1 MKNLEIR
8 EILNVR
14 KENILIVHN
23 HYATSGGED
32 SAVKNEKELL
42 EKKGHKVILYTRD
55 NRDIAEMSKIQK
67 VGMAYSFLF
76 SFKTYRDI
84 CRMIEKEKIDIV
96 HVHNTLS
103 LISPSVYYAAIF
115 KSVPAI
121 QTVHN
126 FRLICPNAL
135 LYRENKVCEKC
146 LEKGLGCAV
155 RNRCYHDSF
164 FQTLLCVLGIKVHR
178 WTGIYRKIYY
188 ICLTEFNRKKLLEG
202 MGRNAEEKHI
212 FIKPNFVTDIYDRL
226 SKENRIVSDKY
237 CIYVGR
243 IEKSKGILELAE
255 AWKGMKDVPLL
266 VICGGGPEEE
276 ELKEIIA
283 GQENIISTGTV
294 SHDSV
299 LNLIFY
305 AEALIFP
312 SRLYEGIPMTIL
324 ESMMCGTPV
333 ICRNIGNGAD
343 IVKKVKKDMLY
354 NTKEELHAI
363 LRMKRYQDYG
373 KDFREA
379 YLTSYS
385 PDANYEM
392 YREILQEVEKLE
404 NRSKS
409 N

>member
-1 MKNLEIR
+1 
-8 EILNVR
+8 
-14 KENILIVHN
+14 
-23 HYATSGGED
+23 
-32 SAVKNEKELL
+32 
-42 EKKGHKVILYTRD
+42 
-55 NRDIAEMSKIQK
+55 
-67 VGMAYSFLF
+67 
-76 SFKTYRDI
+76 
-84 CRMIEKEKIDIV
+84 
-96 HVHNTLS
+96 
-103 LISPSVYYAAIF
+103 
-115 KSVPAI
+115 
-121 QTVHN
+121 
-126 FRLICPNAL
+126 
-135 LYRENKVCEKC
+135 
-146 LEKGLGCAV
+146 
-155 RNRCYHDSF
+155 
-164 FQTLLCVLGIKVHR
+164 
-178 WTGIYRKIYY
+178 
-188 ICLTEFNRKKLLEG
+188 

-294 SHDSV
+294 SHDRV
-299 LNLIFY
+299 VNLIFY